1 MRMLSK
7 TLLAVAVLLAA
18 SVVTPAAV
26 AAQPGAG
33 PLLSLPKPTGR
44 YGVGT
49 TMLHLVDPARAD
61 PLAPAPRARELMV
74 QLWYPASAKG
84 HGARAAY
91 LPAGVSSRYTAFI
104 NAATG
109 STYPGDLLTFP
120 TNSRDGA
127 PAAGPGR
134 RPVLVFSHGYGVSAA
149 LYTALHEE
157 LASRGYIVA
166 GVEHTFDAGAVEFP
180 DGRVEP
186 QRDGL
191 VIDDVLRGVRV
202 ADTRFVLDALG
213 VLAAGGNPDAE
224 RRALPAGLG
233 RALDLSRV
241 GAFGHS
247 LGSATV
253 VGAIDQDRRI
263 DAGAAL
269 DGNPIGPARLDRP
282 FLLMGNQGHRR
293 ADDPDW
299 AAFYDRLRGPR
310 LHLVIDGA
318 EHADLSDLAVFKSTV
333 DLSAIFEVGPI
344 DGARAVAIERAY
356 LTAWFDKAIRGRSS
370 DLLKGESPRYPE
382 VDFQP

>member
-1 MRMLSK
+1 MKLLSK
-7 TLLAVAVLLAA
+7 TLLAVAVILAA
-18 SVVTPAAV
+18 SVVMPAAV
-26 AAQPGAG
+26 AAQPGAK
-33 PLLSLPKPTGR
+33 PLLGLPEPTGR

-49 TMLHLVDPARAD
+49 TMLHLVDQARGD
-61 PLAPAPRARELMV
+61 PLAPSPRARELMV
-74 QLWYPASAKG
+74 QLWYPASVKG
-84 HGARAAY
+84 HATKAPY
-91 LPAGVSSRYTAFI
+91 LPPGVSSQYTAFI

-109 STYPGDLLTFP
+109 GAYPADLLAFP
-120 TNSRDGA
+120 TNSRRDVPVARGT
-127 PAAGPGR
+127 PR
-134 RPVLVFSHGYGVSAA
+134 WPVLVFSHGYGVSAA

-157 LASRGYIVA
+157 LASRGYVVA
-166 GVEHTFDAGAVEFP
+166 GIDHTFDAGAVEFP

-213 VLAAGGNPDAE
+213 TLAAGGNPDAE
-224 RRALPAGLG
+224 HRALPAGLG
-233 RALDLSRV
+233 RALDPSRV

-253 VGAIDQDRRI
+253 VGAMDQDRRI

-269 DGNPIGPARLDRP
+269 DGNPIGQASLDRP

-310 LHLVIDGA
+310 LHLVVDGA
-318 EHADLSDLAVFKSTV
+318 EHADLSDLAVFKRTV
-333 DLSAIFEVGPI
+333 DLTAIFEVG
-344 DGARAVAIERAY
+344 
-356 LTAWFDKAIRGRSS
+356 
-370 DLLKGESPRYPE
+370 
-382 VDFQP
+382 